1 MTLTRSQTSELLARH
16 GLAPRRMFGQ
26 NFVVEPETVRRI
38 ASLARVGNGD
48 HVLEIGAGLGALTL
62 ALAETGASVTAV
74 EVDDGLIKVLRENV
88 ATCNNV
94 QVVHGDAMQLEWD
107 SLLAASDDWTVVANL
122 PYNVATPL
130 VADLLDGVMRVRRL
144 LVMVQKEVAQR
155 FVAKPGD
162 EAFGAVSVKVQYWAT
177 ARIVGEVSSAVFLPR
192 PKVASS
198 LVEITRRE
206 TPAVTAPFEPLFRI
220 VRQGFATRR
229 KMLRRA
235 LDGTAIARDFEVAQV
250 NPEARAEQLTLDEWS
265 RLTEAVLARTAGSPE
280 TTSQTGLT
288 PGAGQTG
295 PS

>member
-38 ASLARVGNGD
+38 ASLARVGEGD

-62 ALAETGASVTAV
+62 ALAETGARVTAV
-74 EVDDGLIKVLRENV
+74 EIDDGLVTVLRENV
-88 ATCNNV
+88 ASCSNV
-94 QVVHGDAMQLEWD
+94 QVVHGDAMRLEWE
-107 SLLAASDDWTVVANL
+107 SLLAASDNWTVVANL

-130 VADLLDGVMRVRRL
+130 VADLLDGVNRVKRL

-162 EAFGAVSVKVQYWAT
+162 EAFGAVSVKVDYWAT
-177 ARIVGEVSSAVFLPR
+177 ARVVGEVSSAVFLPR
-192 PKVASS
+192 PRVASS

-206 TPAVTAPFEPLFRI
+206 SPAVSAPFEALFQI
-220 VRQGFATRR
+220 VKQGFATRR

-235 LDGTAIARDFEVAQV
+235 LDGTVTAQDFEVARV
-250 NPEARAEQLTLDEWS
+250 NPQARAEELSLDEWS
-265 RLTEAVLARTAGSPE
+265 RLTEAVLVRTG
-280 TTSQTGLT
+280 GVI
-288 PGAGQTG
+288 GAGG
-295 PS
+295 EAEAS

>member
-38 ASLARVGNGD
+38 ASLARVGEGD

-62 ALAETGASVTAV
+62 ALAETGAQVTAV
-74 EVDDGLIKVLRENV
+74 EIDDGLVKVLRENV
-88 ATCNNV
+88 AKCRNV
-94 QVVHGDAMQLEWD
+94 QVVHGDAMRLEWG
-107 SLLAASDDWTVVANL
+107 SLLAASASWTVVANL

-130 VADLLDGVMRVRRL
+130 VADLLDGVVRVQRL

-162 EAFGAVSVKVQYWAT
+162 EAFGAVSVKVNYWAS

-192 PKVASS
+192 PRVASS
-198 LVEITRRE
+198 LVEITRRDV
-206 TPAVTAPFEPLFRI
+206 PAVPAPFGPLFQL
-220 VRQGFATRR
+220 VKQGFSTRR

-235 LDGTAIARDFEVAQV
+235 LDGTVTPRDFEVARV
-250 NPEARAEQLTLDEWS
+250 NPEARAEELTLEEWS
-265 RLTEAVLARTAGSPE
+265 RLTEAVLARSKSAPTEDAR
-280 TTSQTGLT
+280 
-288 PGAGQTG
+288 
-295 PS
+295 

>member
-38 ASLARVGNGD
+38 ASLARVGEGD

-62 ALAETGASVTAV
+62 ALAETGARVTAV
-74 EVDDGLIKVLRENV
+74 EIDDGLVTVLRENV
-88 ATCNNV
+88 ASCSNV
-94 QVVHGDAMQLEWD
+94 QVVHGDAMRLEWE
-107 SLLAASDDWTVVANL
+107 SLLAASDNWTVVANL

-130 VADLLDGVMRVRRL
+130 VADLLDGVKRVKRL

-162 EAFGAVSVKVQYWAT
+162 EAFGAVSVKVDYWAT
-177 ARIVGEVSSAVFLPR
+177 ARVVGEVSSAVFLPR
-192 PKVASS
+192 PRVASS

-206 TPAVTAPFEPLFRI
+206 SPAVSAPFEALFQI
-220 VRQGFATRR
+220 VKQGFATRR

-235 LDGTAIARDFEVAQV
+235 LDGTVTAQDFEVARV
-250 NPEARAEQLTLDEWS
+250 NPQARAEELSLDEWS
-265 RLTEAVLARTAGSPE
+265 RLTEAVLVRTGGVIGAAGEAEAS
-280 TTSQTGLT
+280 
-288 PGAGQTG
+288 
-295 PS
+295 

>member
-38 ASLARVGNGD
+38 ASLARVGEGD

-62 ALAETGASVTAV
+62 ALAETGARVTAV
-74 EVDDGLIKVLRENV
+74 EIDDGLVTVLRENV
-88 ATCNNV
+88 ASCSNV
-94 QVVHGDAMQLEWD
+94 QVVHGDAMRLEWE
-107 SLLAASDDWTVVANL
+107 SLLAASDNWTVVANL

-130 VADLLDGVMRVRRL
+130 VADLLDGVNRVKRL

-162 EAFGAVSVKVQYWAT
+162 EAFGAVSVKVDYWAT
-177 ARIVGEVSSAVFLPR
+177 ARVVGEVSSAVFLPR
-192 PKVASS
+192 PRVASS

-206 TPAVTAPFEPLFRI
+206 SPAVSAPFEALFQI
-220 VRQGFATRR
+220 VKQGFATRR

-235 LDGTAIARDFEVAQV
+235 LDGTVTAQDFEVARV
-250 NPEARAEQLTLDEWS
+250 NPQARAEELSLDEWS
-265 RLTEAVLARTAGSPE
+265 RLTEAVLVRTGGVIGAAGEAEAS
-280 TTSQTGLT
+280 
-288 PGAGQTG
+288 
-295 PS
+295 

>member
-38 ASLARVGNGD
+38 ASLARVGEGD

-62 ALAETGASVTAV
+62 ALAETGARVTAV
-74 EVDDGLIKVLRENV
+74 EIDDGLVNVLRENV
-88 ATCNNV
+88 ASCSNV
-94 QVVHGDAMQLEWD
+94 QVVHGDAMRLEWE
-107 SLLAASDDWTVVANL
+107 SLLAGSDNWTVVANL

-130 VADLLDGVMRVRRL
+130 VADLLDGVRQVRRL

-162 EAFGAVSVKVQYWAT
+162 EAFGAVSVKVNYWAT
-177 ARIVGEVSSAVFLPR
+177 ARVVGEVSSSVFLPR
-192 PKVASS
+192 PRVASS

-206 TPAVTAPFEPLFRI
+206 SPAVSAPFEALFRI
-220 VRQGFATRR
+220 VKQGFATRR

-235 LDGTAIARDFEVAQV
+235 LDGTVTAHDFEVARV
-250 NPEARAEQLTLDEWS
+250 NPQARAEQLSLDEWS
-265 RLTEAVLARTAGSPE
+265 RLTQAVLARTGGVLGATGE
-280 TTSQTGLT
+280 T
-288 PGAGQTG
+288 GA
-295 PS
+295 S